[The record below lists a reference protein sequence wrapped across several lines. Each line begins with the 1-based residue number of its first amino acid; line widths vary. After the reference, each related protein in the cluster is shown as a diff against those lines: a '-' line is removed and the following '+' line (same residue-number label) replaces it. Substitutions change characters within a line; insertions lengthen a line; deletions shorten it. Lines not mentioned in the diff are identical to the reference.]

1 MKASLRFASIALGA
15 TPLLVGSWVNPA
27 QANEYD
33 RCVRDLQDR
42 NISADLIASS
52 CAYMLHPED
61 LGTCV
66 NRIDSKTDI
75 SAEAALKTCRQSRRP
90 IDTANCVVSI
100 SRLSGADGNVVL
112 DHCRRSL
119 LPERFARCVTALTD
133 RITNTDAATAM
144 GQCIDGRDRPRDMYP
159 EYPRSGL

>member
-1 MKASLRFASIALGA
+1 MGL
-15 TPLLVGSWVNPA
+15 PLLLTPTAA

-33 RCVRDLQDR
+33 RCVRDLQGS

-52 CAYMLHPED
+52 CAYRLRPED

-66 NRIDSKTDI
+66 SRIDSKTDI
-75 SAEAALKTCRQSRRP
+75 SAEAALRTCRQSRRP
-90 IDTANCVVSI
+90 IDMANCVVSI
-100 SRLSGADGNVVL
+100 SRLSGADGNAVL